1 MPRRSQAPRDEAADI
16 ERSGGR
22 WRLRNWR
29 LRTRLLVALLVPVVA
44 MLVFA
49 GLRVEGNLSSAHEY
63 AQATERVRVDDTV
76 AALVHELQRERDLT
90 VRYVAGGRQ
99 GPAGDVMQQRQ
110 VVDDARGEF
119 DKAFT
124 AARPELPA
132 QAIGSFEQWERRLE
146 GLTGARYAGEHSQQP
161 PGQVLTAY
169 NELIAGLLDIGDQ
182 AAIDTADRQLARTYL
197 AAGAVARV
205 KDALSIRRA
214 LVAEALAA
222 GAHDEQRGR
231 ALAGAEVQVDDAR
244 RDYAKFAT
252 SAQRRLLED
261 TLAPRVE
268 ETNPTAGAVLDG
280 DLTADPRSWDQQATQ
295 AVDAAKEVEDSLR
308 DEVRERSDAL
318 ASSTRSH
325 AVIDGAVILGVLILA
340 GLLAVVIARSLVR
353 PLRTLRT
360 SALDVAHYRL
370 PEAVKGILTDPD
382 PKPED
387 AHRRSVEPV
396 PVYSR
401 EELGQVARAFDAVH
415 GQAVR
420 LAGEQA
426 MLRENVNSM
435 FVNLSRRSQ
444 DLVERQLTVLDR
456 MEEHE
461 QDPDVLGGLFELD
474 HLATRMRRNSENLLV
489 LAGQDVGRPLPGAVA
504 AEEIIG
510 AALSE
515 VEHYQRIN
523 VAATPQIGVR
533 GDIVGDLV
541 HVISEL
547 FENATDYSPAD
558 TPVSVVSAV
567 TQDGEWRIDI
577 TDRGAGM
584 PETEIRRANARLSE
598 VPDVD
603 VEVSRRMGLYVVARL
618 ARQHDIRV
626 WLSAAELVGLTATVV
641 VPSALIT
648 RADELASDSPVALED
663 AEEPDRQQA
672 RSVVFGPEPVRPART
687 ALPSEPEP
695 SEPLAPADEPEP
707 SEPAQVPAEVAEA
720 GLVDADPA
728 EHRPE
733 PEFEPDVSSEVVRPE
748 PLTESAPESEPS
760 PAAPTEAEEPAMETP
775 VRPREPEAPL
785 PRRRTRAQEA
795 ARGAGEPAPDERET
809 EEIRLPTR
817 PPRLRSAAPPRDE
830 PTTEELPRVV
840 GSQHEMP
847 PEPARP
853 AEPADPE
860 SRPESRPE
868 PRPES
873 RPEPE
878 PWAELGTEHHSE
890 LGRDADA
897 GRAATAPRG
906 VAEPARVRPSREPE
920 PDPAEQTDVSG
931 WGPGPTWP
939 MRDDDERSRGGAEQP
954 DSRAAAQAARP
965 PAPAQQDPA
974 RQDEGRPADDDPDDP
989 DGVDAP
995 TDRMAAY
1002 QRLVTR
1008 WFDPDAEVQDWLSEV
1023 AAVTPTG
1030 DHSQEHRGERNG
1042 SVPGRATDG
1051 RTQKASRA
1059 DRAAADRVADRGPA
1073 EGLPAN
1079 DTSANDTSAN
1089 GAAANGVPAPGTPA
1103 GAGDDIHP
1111 RPAADDPTSIDR
1123 SPEAIRRRMA
1133 SLQQGTAQGRHA
1145 RSR

>member
-44 MLVFA
+44 MLAFA
-49 GLRVEGNLSSAHEY
+49 GFRVEANLSSAREY
-63 AQATERVRVDDTV
+63 ARAAERVQVDDRV
-76 AALVHELQRERDLT
+76 AATVHELQRERDLT

-99 GPAGDVMQQRQ
+99 GPAEDVMGQRQ
-110 VVDDARGEF
+110 AVDDARGAF
-119 DKAFT
+119 NRAFT
-124 AARPELPA
+124 AARSELSPEA
-132 QAIGSFEQWERRLE
+132 VASFRQWDQRF
-146 GLTGARYAGEHSQQP
+146 GDLTDARYAGEHTQQP
-161 PGQVLTAY
+161 TGQILAAY
-169 NELIAGLLDIGDQ
+169 DELIAGLLDIGDQ
-182 AAIDTADRQLARTYL
+182 AAVDTADRELARTYL

-222 GAHDEQRGR
+222 PGPNEERTR
-231 ALAGAEVQVDDAR
+231 AIAGVDVQVDDSR
-244 RDYAKFAT
+244 REYAKFAT
-252 SAQRRLLED
+252 EGQRRLLED

-268 ETNPTAGAVLDG
+268 ETNPTASAVLDG
-280 DLTADPRSWDQQATQ
+280 NQGADPQAWDEQATG
-295 AVDAAKEVEDSLR
+295 AVDAAKDVEDSLR
-308 DEVRERSDAL
+308 GEIGERSEEL
-318 ASSTRSH
+318 ASSTRTH
-325 AVIDGAVILGVLILA
+325 ALIDGAVILGVLLLA
-340 GLLAVVIARSLVR
+340 GLLAAAIARSLVR

-370 PEAVKGILTDPD
+370 PEAVKGILADPD

-387 AHRRSVEPV
+387 THRRSIEPV

-504 AEEIIG
+504 AEEIVG

-558 TPVSVVSAV
+558 APVSVVSAV

-584 PETEIRRANARLSE
+584 PETEIRRANARLAE

-626 WLSAAELVGLTATVV
+626 WLSSAELVGLTATVV
-641 VPSALIT
+641 VPAALIA
-648 RADELASDSPVALED
+648 RADELSSESPVALED
-663 AEEPDRQQA
+663 AGDQRQQA
-672 RSVVFGPEPVRPART
+672 QPVVFGPAEVARART
-687 ALPSEPEP
+687 ALPSEPEQ

-707 SEPAQVPAEVAEA
+707 SEPLPGPVRAQPA
-720 GLVDADPA
+720 PA
-728 EHRPE
+728 PAPE
-733 PEFEPDVSSEVVRPE
+733 PEPE
-748 PLTESAPESEPS
+748 PAPIRAEPESEP
-760 PAAPTEAEEPAMETP
+760 EPEHEHEHEPMLSEVEETP
-775 VRPREPEAPL
+775 MGPPVRTES
-785 PRRRTRAQEA
+785 
-795 ARGAGEPAPDERET
+795 DERAT
-809 EEIRLPTR
+809 EEIPLPTRR
-817 PPRLRSAAPPRDE
+817 PPRLRPALPQQDE
-830 PTTEELPRVV
+830 PRTEELPRIV
-840 GSQHEMP
+840 GAQHELP
-847 PEPARP
+847 PEP
-853 AEPADPE
+853 EPADPE
-860 SRPESRPE
+860 
-868 PRPES
+868 
-873 RPEPE
+873 PEPE
-878 PWAELGTEHHSE
+878 PEPVVDDAAPAEQRPSG
-890 LGRDADA
+890 
-897 GRAATAPRG
+897 G
-906 VAEPARVRPSREPE
+906 VRLDLEPVRPRPTREPE

-939 MRDDDERSRGGAEQP
+939 MRDDDERSRSAAPPPPATPSAPPPPAATPPQAPPPATRPQQP
-954 DSRAAAQAARP
+954 VAQAHQQRP
-965 PAPAQQDPA
+965 EPGH
-974 RQDEGRPADDDPDDP
+974 EPDH
-989 DGVDAP
+989 GVDRDGEVDAEAP
-995 TDRMAAY
+995 TRRTEAY
-1002 QRLVTR
+1002 EELVSR
-1008 WFDPDAEVQDWLSEV
+1008 WFDPD
-1023 AAVTPTG
+1023 TNGRG
-1030 DHSQEHRGERNG
+1030 DPGGRND
-1042 SVPGRATDG
+1042 SSG
-1051 RTQKASRA
+1051 RTDMGAWNGTPQ
-1059 DRAAADRVADRGPA
+1059 PA
-1073 EGLPAN
+1073 P
-1079 DTSANDTSAN
+1079 AN
-1089 GAAANGVPAPGTPA
+1089 GAAPPNSASANTPPPNSAAPADSAPD
-1103 GAGDDIHP
+1103 GAGRGGP
-1111 RPAADDPTSIDR
+1111 NGDPTSIDR

-1133 SLQQGTAQGRHA
+1133 GLQQGTHEGRHA
-1145 RSR
+1145 RR